1 MSSSSVWE
9 GVAEMRLMKSP
20 YTSGAAGGGECGMK
34 SRRRRGGKGREER
47 FERFAEE
54 GCRLYHTYHS
64 YVPRDKADSQLPCFL
79 APKSSSRS
87 GLKSILV
94 MTV

>member
-47 FERFAEE
+47 FAEE
-54 GCRLYHTYHS
+54 GCRLYHIIHT
-64 YVPRDKADSQLPCFL
+64 
-79 APKSSSRS
+79 
-87 GLKSILV
+87 
-94 MTV
+94 